1 MWLVPV
7 FEHVV
12 LFLNFL
18 HSKDNLNLKICNE
31 HIHMYRIHTRTH
43 TNTHTHKHT
52 HIHNTHIIMNFSH
65 NKETAKAMLVK
76 GQ

>member
-18 HSKDNLNLKICNE
+18 HSKDNLNSKICNE

-43 TNTHTHKHT
+43 TNTHTHYY
-52 HIHNTHIIMNFSH
+52 
-65 NKETAKAMLVK
+65 EL
-76 GQ
+76 QPQ